1 MVLLLHILRTDLSYS
16 GSHEFAFVIV
26 NCSILSSGLSPA
38 WYPTS
43 PQPAVTTFQAVRAD
57 VKVNVEV
64 GEGLFHLVALLR
76 AGCGQLNGGDWVT

>member
-1 MVLLLHILRTDLSYS
+1 MYILLHILRTDLSYS
-16 GSHEFAFVIV
+16 GSHEFAFV

-43 PQPAVTTFQAVRAD
+43 PQPAVTTFQAMRAD

-64 GEGLFHLVALLR
+64 GEGLLHLVALLW
-76 AGCGQLNGGDWVT
+76 AGCGQLDG